1 MSRALAGQFLVVILV
16 VPILAMFGPRE
27 LARLRA
33 QGHRRN
39 SVGKYFYSAKIY
51 GAFKKYLAGSDREN
65 TIRHLVQMMS
75 IRETQEESCE
85 QMDAQLSSFVAQQL
99 QLGERLQLLELVLDQ
114 DTRGSWVATKQTT
127 ARCTVCTSCLS
138 CIYPAPLSLCYLF
151 LYLKV

>member
-1 MSRALAGQFLVVILV
+1 M
-16 VPILAMFGPRE
+16 
-27 LARLRA
+27 
-33 QGHRRN
+33 
-39 SVGKYFYSAKIY
+39 
-51 GAFKKYLAGSDREN
+51 AGSDREN

-127 ARCTVCTSCLS
+127 ARCTVYTSCMS
-138 CIYPAPLSLCYLF
+138 CIYPPATSMSMLLSIYLSF
-151 LYLKV
+151 FISRSKPGHRDSSKRAESAATSAIGSCG

>member
-1 MSRALAGQFLVVILV
+1 M
-16 VPILAMFGPRE
+16 
-27 LARLRA
+27 
-33 QGHRRN
+33 
-39 SVGKYFYSAKIY
+39 
-51 GAFKKYLAGSDREN
+51 AGSDREN

-127 ARCTVCTSCLS
+127 ARCTLAACLVS
-138 CIYPAPLSLCYLF
+138 SLLSAISIY
-151 LYLKV
+151 LYLSIPISRSKPGHRDSSKRAKSAATSAIGSCG

>member
-1 MSRALAGQFLVVILV
+1 MSRALAGQYLVVILV
-16 VPILAMFGPRE
+16 LPILAMFGPRE

-39 SVGKYFYSAKIY
+39 SVGKNKSNSKIVD
-51 GAFKKYLAGSDREN
+51 AFKKYLPGSDREN

-75 IRETQEESCE
+75 IRETQEESCDSCE
-85 QMDAQLSSFVAQQL
+85 QMDAQLRSFVAQLL

-127 ARCTVCTSCLS
+127 ARCALALTSN
-138 CIYPAPLSLCYLF
+138 II
-151 LYLKV
+151 

>member
-16 VPILAMFGPRE
+16 LPILAMFGPRE

-39 SVGKYFYSAKIY
+39 SVGKYFYSAKIF

-127 ARCTVCTSCLS
+127 ARCTLAAYVVSTHL
-138 CIYPAPLSLCYLF
+138 
-151 LYLKV
+151 